1 MPHISREKLLQ
12 VMRDE
17 VPVTEEELA
26 HLPPCVECMDLF
38 LKLVIQSEPPR
49 LNCHIEIGPFDF
61 TQSETSLQ
69 KAGNL
74 KVGGFWLRDKT
85 RADYRTSPESYY
97 GDCVL
102 DARRS
107 PQACLNKIWLLDEY
121 QQATQIHSLLAE
133 LSSRIDV
140 LTRYEHSI
148 LNTATE
154 QARQV
159 LADAREYLECHVEQH
174 GC

>member
-1 MPHISREKLLQ
+1 MG
-12 VMRDE
+12 
-17 VPVTEEELA
+17 
-26 HLPPCVECMDLF
+26 LF

-49 LNCHIEIGPFDF
+49 LNCHIEIGPLDF

-69 KAGNL
+69 KADTSN
-74 KVGGFWLRDKT
+74 VGGFWLRDKT
-85 RADYRTSPESYY
+85 RADHHTSPKSYY
-97 GDCVL
+97 GDCML

-107 PQACLNKIWLLDEY
+107 PQACLNKILLLDEY
-121 QQATQIHSLLAE
+121 QQATQIHSLLTE

-140 LTRYEHSI
+140 LTRYEYSI

-159 LADAREYLECHVEQH
+159 LAETCECLECHVEQH